1 MVQSKSSETKKYIDA
16 QRNLE
21 SNGYGQ
27 DPEWLRSIR
36 GSALS
41 RFSELGFPTKRR
53 GNEEWKYTDVRPIVR
68 LPFAPTIESGDD
80 DPVSADQLDRLSP
93 SGSTWHRVVMVN
105 GRYRAALSSTGDLPE
120 GVQVT
125 SLAEAVKAGGAT
137 IEANLG
143 RLATYDEDGFAALN
157 TAFVHEG
164 VFIQIAD
171 RAELEQPIHVILLV
185 TARGHEAA
193 TQPRVLIVAGRDTRA
208 TVVETYASLD
218 DSIQTLTNS
227 VTEVVVGAGSALN
240 RYTMQLQNE
249 ETYGVATTHVE
260 VQENANFTSVYT
272 DIGGAL
278 IRNNLSVDMVGEG
291 GHCTLNGSYIVS
303 RSQHIDNQVIIDH
316 KVGHTGARELYKGI
330 LDGKSRS
337 VFHGSIIVREGAGK
351 VDALQEDKNLL
362 LSNEAEADTKPAFW
376 IYCDDVRCGHGAACG
391 AIDDVAVFYLCSRGL
406 DEEAARQ
413 LLIRGFIAEIVDTIK
428 HEEVRQHV
436 DRLVSE
442 KLNNL

>member
-1 MVQSKSSETKKYIDA
+1 MM
-16 QRNLE
+16 
-21 SNGYGQ
+21 G
-27 DPEWLRSIR
+27 
-36 GSALS
+36 
-41 RFSELGFPTKRR
+41 
-53 GNEEWKYTDVRPIVR
+53 
-68 LPFAPTIESGDD
+68 
-80 DPVSADQLDRLSP
+80 
-93 SGSTWHRVVMVN
+93 
-105 GRYRAALSSTGDLPE
+105 
-120 GVQVT
+120 
-125 SLAEAVKAGGAT
+125 LAEAVQAGGAI

-164 VFIQIAD
+164 VFIQIPD
-171 RAELEQPIHVILLV
+171 HAELEQPIDVIFLV

-193 TQPRVLIVAGRDTRA
+193 TQPRVLIVVGRDTRA

-291 GHCTLNGSYIVS
+291 AYCTLNGSYIVS

-337 VFHGSIIVREGAGK
+337 VFHGSIIVREGAAK

-391 AIDDVAVFYLCSRGL
+391 AIDDDAVFYLRSRGL
-406 DEEAARQ
+406 NEEAARQ

-436 DRLVSE
+436 DRLVSQ
-442 KLNNL
+442 KLSNL